1 MAKASFGP
9 SVGGDPGADG
19 MRARRRERP
28 WSSGRAATSSRG
40 GRPGACTRAVR
51 RRGRPRRAR
60 RRTGHAQPGARARL
74 HVAAVAL
81 CACHQPGKSHGRGLT
96 ARSACAAGP
105 PDDTIRSRRGKHASR
120 SPVISSIYLVPF
132 RLRSDLVG
140 WKSRSRKMHGKTG
153 SAMLFLLT
161 QASCLVASAFV
172 SSGDRSGS
180 ARICCAGSSDQSARE
195 GGRDLRAEEFEGA
208 SGVGMDGKLAREGA
222 RAHGH
227 GTHYTLPGPGR
238 SVSLRGLVRRRPIG
252 LVRDRS

>member
-1 MAKASFGP
+1 
-9 SVGGDPGADG
+9 
-19 MRARRRERP
+19 
-28 WSSGRAATSSRG
+28 
-40 GRPGACTRAVR
+40 
-51 RRGRPRRAR
+51 
-60 RRTGHAQPGARARL
+60 
-74 HVAAVAL
+74 
-81 CACHQPGKSHGRGLT
+81 
-96 ARSACAAGP
+96 
-105 PDDTIRSRRGKHASR
+105 
-120 SPVISSIYLVPF
+120 
-132 RLRSDLVG
+132 
-140 WKSRSRKMHGKTG
+140 MHGKTG

-227 GTHYTLPGPGR
+227 GTHHTLPGPGPGR
-238 SVSLRGLVRRRPIG
+238 SVSLRGLVRRRAIG

>member
-1 MAKASFGP
+1 MVRRSEGALALTACARGVASGRGHP
-9 SVGGDPGADG
+9 D
-19 MRARRRERP
+19 ARRR
-28 WSSGRAATSSRG
+28 
-40 GRPGACTRAVR
+40 RPGAAGPV
-51 RRGRPRRAR
+51 RAR
-60 RRTGHAQPGARARL
+60 APCGGGEGHGARAGGRATRSRARL

-81 CACHQPGKSHGRGLT
+81 CARHQPGKSHGRGLT

-132 RLRSDLVG
+132 RLRSDWVG

-227 GTHYTLPGPGR
+227 GTHHTLQGPGPGR
-238 SVSLRGLVRRRPIG
+238 SVSLRGLVRRRAIG